1 MSAAVPPATGNAAPA
16 SRDEVD
22 RIVDDWELERPD
34 LDFAPLQVFSRV
46 GRLAKLLDR
55 ARRQAFERSELESWE
70 FDVLSALRRADA
82 PFRLPPKALLA
93 QTLVSSGTMTNR
105 IDRLVARGLVT
116 RQTDPHDG
124 RGILVEMT
132 PAGVT
137 RVDAAIT
144 RLVDAYLVRRGGVRY
159 AHLNEVVGAL
169 ECAKLELYRR
179 LAAPYEDD
187 KLRATGDVYRA
198 TEQR

>member
-1 MSAAVPPATGNAAPA
+1 MTTADQ
-16 SRDEVD
+16 DEVD
-22 RIVDDWELERPD
+22 RIVDDWERERPD

-55 ARRQAFERSELESWE
+55 ARKQAFERSELESWE
-70 FDVLSALRRADA
+70 FDVLSALRRAGT

-132 PAGVT
+132 AAGLT

-144 RLVDAYLVRRGGVRY
+144 RLVDAE
-159 AHLNEVVGAL
+159 A
-169 ECAKLELYRR
+169 ELLAGLPPAEQRR
-179 LAAPYEDD
+179 LAALLR
-187 KLRATGDVYRA
+187 KLSLGFA
-198 TEQR
+198 